1 MNILLVDDEQFQIDT
16 IKRGIR
22 IHGHQVNSAR
32 SGEEALAYL
41 EEHPDETTLVI
52 TDYFM
57 PGMNGITLIKSIRER
72 YGDLPIILMTAFGD
86 KNLLIEALQNGCDN
100 YLDKPFKPNDIVSQI
115 DEIQMQRE
123 KRKRRGPQKELRTS
137 QGIKENQS
145 SGQNLIPMPIRHQE
159 QTPQIVETNTEAI
172 VEAAKLVE
180 APKQI
185 MVETE
190 VQPNQDMELALIEE
204 ENPLIKLGG
213 RLHLAVPLVKVVF
226 PVFIFLLTG
235 LTMFFLLV
243 APMFK

>member
-1 MNILLVDDEQFQIDT
+1 
-16 IKRGIR
+16 
-22 IHGHQVNSAR
+22 
-32 SGEEALAYL
+32 
-41 EEHPDETTLVI
+41 
-52 TDYFM
+52 M